1 MADLKSKQ
9 IKFPLTG
16 TSVVSSSAQIAT
28 DISGSFVADSGSF
41 STRVTTTETELSNT
55 LVSSSAQI
63 ATDISGS
70 FVADS
75 GSFSTRVTTAES
87 ELTNTL
93 ISSSA
98 QIATDISGS
107 FRGELSGSH
116 IKFVGGG
123 VSGSLASTGSFG
135 RVEVG
140 TGGIDTA
147 GDLTLDGD
155 GGDIILKDG
164 GTEFGRFTQLIGGL
178 TIKSGPSAVN
188 AIVIGTDSNPNI
200 ILSGELQTG
209 QNITG
214 SSVTTGSFGKVVIG
228 EMGNRDVTSV
238 SSSISTRLTTAET
251 ELGNTLFSGSAQV
264 DHDSTTNFVANE
276 HIDHTSVSIVAG
288 TGLTG
293 GGTIAA
299 NRTLNVIGGTGVTAN
314 ANDIA
319 IGQAVETTSNVKFN
333 HITGSGNISGSL
345 GDILGYKS
353 GSFNYL
359 ETSANISSSGGITVD
374 TITTT
379 ATASLASIKL
389 SGESGH
395 ISGSLG
401 VITGFTQANI
411 TSGSFNYVNASGNVT
426 ASKLYG
432 TVGTATQAT
441 IDHDSLANFV
451 SDEHVAHGDVS
462 IVAGTG
468 LTGGGTIAAN
478 RTLNVIGGTGV
489 TANANDIAIGQ
500 DVATTANVQFNHIS
514 ASGNVS
520 SSGTGSFERLE
531 VGGGGGIS
539 LETVTAS
546 DTGSFASI
554 ELSGESGHLSGSLGL
569 ITGFKN
575 IEGTSGSFSY
585 LETTA
590 NISSSASGSFLNVN
604 APHITATNVHGT
616 ILTATQATIDHDSL
630 ANFVANEHIDHS
642 GVTMTAGAGL
652 TGGGTIA
659 ATRTL
664 AVGAG
669 TGVTVNANDV
679 AIGQAVATDS
689 DVEFATITT
698 TGNITVQG
706 DIIAEN
712 YIVSSSVTHLT
723 SSAISGSSI
732 FGDTQDDTHQF
743 TGSVFVSGSTFNIDA
758 IGSVSSSNS
767 GSFLN
772 VKATNNVNA
781 TNLYGTVLT
790 ATQATIDHDSLANF
804 VANEHIDHSA
814 VSVVAGA
821 GLTGGGTIAANRTIN
836 VVGGNGITANAND
849 IAITAAQ
856 TTIESIYKADLVIGE
871 DNQTQIDFETVNEIH
886 FDVNNVE
893 LLNLVGSKISGSQ
906 ASTGSFGSVVTDANV
921 GIGVANPSVALE
933 VIGSISGS
941 QSGSFL
947 NVDVTDNLGVTG
959 IFTLP
964 NIANVSASIAGAIAG
979 GDDMGNHT
987 ATQDLDMDGNDIFDV
1002 QHISSSGNISGSAG
1016 DILGFDSLSIVSSG
1030 SFGTNLGIGTTTPA
1044 ESLEVIGAISASTSG
1059 SFLNLDVDKNI
1070 NATNLYGT
1078 ILTATQGTINHDS
1091 LAGFVANEH
1100 VDHTTI
1106 TLTAGD
1112 GLSGGGTIASNRSFA
1127 VDATVL
1133 RTTGDSVI
1141 SSSAQLSTDISGS
1154 FVAPSGSF
1162 STRITT
1168 AESELGNTLVSSSA
1182 QLSTDI
1188 SGSFVAP
1195 SGSFSTRITTAE
1207 SELSNT
1213 LVSSSAQ
1220 LADDISGSF
1229 STAAVVGLGA
1239 GIISGSSSN
1248 SSLTTAIV
1256 SEGAGILSG
1265 SAQISADISGSLST
1279 AAVVGLGANLVSA
1292 SAQIDHDSAT
1302 NFVANEHIDHSSV
1315 SVVAG
1320 AGLTGGG
1327 TIAANRTINVVGG
1340 TGVTA
1345 NADDIAIGQDVA
1357 TTANVTFASV
1367 TTTGNIEAE
1376 GDVIARNYIV
1386 SSSVTH
1392 MTSSIMSGST
1402 IFGDSLDDTHKFTGS
1417 IDVTGSITIP
1427 TGSIT
1432 VEGGVGGTNIA
1443 RFSRNVGT
1451 ARTDIDIHAGG
1462 GDPQITFTSP
1472 TARNYSIGQDIST
1485 NGFKISEHTAVGTDD
1500 RLTIADNGDISVSQ
1514 SLFVTSG
1521 DFEVKTGNISGSQAS
1536 TGSFGS
1542 VVTDANVGI
1551 GVANPSVA
1559 LEVKSTADTT
1569 IRIQNDTGASDEPK
1583 LQLYRN
1589 SNAYGQVHYEPGG
1602 GANSGLHLTDFR
1614 DDANSHI
1621 VFNTRGD
1628 NERMRIEGDGEV
1640 IFAATSSHASIKL
1653 NHAGHL
1659 SGSLGTITG
1668 IKQANIT
1675 SGSFDYMNVTGNVT
1689 ASTIETSGDVI
1700 AFGSSDREL
1709 KDNIQPIENPLEKME
1724 KIGGYTFVWNDK
1736 QSTYKGED
1744 IGVVAQEIQ
1753 SVLPEIVATRANGY
1767 LGVKYEKIVPL
1778 LIESIKEL
1786 KKEVEDIKK
1795 NCDCLNK

>member
-16 TSVVSSSAQIAT
+16 TSVVSSSAQIATDISGSFVADSGSFSTRITTDSGSFSTRVTTAETELTNTLVSSSAQIATDISGSFVADSGSFSTRVTTAETELSNTLVSSSAQIAT

-75 GSFSTRVTTAES
+75 GSFSTRVTTAET
-87 ELTNTL
+87 ELGNTL
-93 ISSSA
+93 ISGSA

-107 FRGELSGSH
+107 F
-116 IKFVGGG
+116 
-123 VSGSLASTGSFG
+123 
-135 RVEVG
+135 
-140 TGGIDTA
+140 TA
-147 GDLTLDGD
+147 
-155 GGDIILKDG
+155 
-164 GTEFGRFTQLIGGL
+164 
-178 TIKSGPSAVN
+178 PSA
-188 AIVIGTDSNPNI
+188 
-200 ILSGELQTG
+200 
-209 QNITG
+209 
-214 SSVTTGSFGKVVIG
+214 
-228 EMGNRDVTSV
+228 
-238 SSSISTRLTTAET
+238 SISTRLTTT
-251 ELGNTLFSGSAQV
+251 ENVVSSSVISGSAQI

-500 DVATTANVQFNHIS
+500 DVATTANVLFNHIS
-514 ASGNVS
+514 ASGNIS

-836 VVGGNGITANAND
+836 VVGGDGITANAND

-856 TTIESIYKADLVIGE
+856 TTITSVLAEDLKLGE
-871 DNQTQIDFETVNEIH
+871 DAQTKIDFETSNEIH
-886 FDVNNVE
+886 FDVNNIE
-893 LLNLVGSKISGSQ
+893 TFNMAGLQLSGSQ

-921 GIGVANPSVALE
+921 GVGVVNPSVALE

-947 NVDVTDNLGVTG
+947 NVDITDNLGVTG
-959 IFTLP
+959 KFTLP
-964 NIANVSASIAGAIAG
+964 NITDVSASIAAAVAG
-979 GDDMGNHT
+979 GDNMGNHT
-987 ATQDLDMDGNDIFDV
+987 AEQDLDMDGNDIFDI

-1070 NATNLYGT
+1070 NTTNLYGT
-1078 ILTATQGTINHDS
+1078 ILTATQATIDHDS
-1091 LAGFVANEH
+1091 LA
-1100 VDHTTI
+1100 
-1106 TLTAGD
+1106 
-1112 GLSGGGTIASNRSFA
+1112 
-1127 VDATVL
+1127 
-1133 RTTGDSVI
+1133 
-1141 SSSAQLSTDISGS
+1141 
-1154 FVAPSGSF
+1154 
-1162 STRITT
+1162 
-1168 AESELGNTLVSSSA
+1168 
-1182 QLSTDI
+1182 
-1188 SGSFVAP
+1188 
-1195 SGSFSTRITTAE
+1195 
-1207 SELSNT
+1207 
-1213 LVSSSAQ
+1213 
-1220 LADDISGSF
+1220 
-1229 STAAVVGLGA
+1229 
-1239 GIISGSSSN
+1239 
-1248 SSLTTAIV
+1248 
-1256 SEGAGILSG
+1256 
-1265 SAQISADISGSLST
+1265 
-1279 AAVVGLGANLVSA
+1279 
-1292 SAQIDHDSAT
+1292 
-1302 NFVANEHIDHSSV
+1302 NFVADEHVVHGNV
-1315 SVVAG
+1315 SVIAG
-1320 AGLTGGG
+1320 TGLTGGG
-1327 TIAANRTINVVGG
+1327 TIAANRTLNVIGG

-1345 NADDIAIGQDVA
+1345 NANDIAIGQDVA
-1357 TTANVTFASV
+1357 TTANVTFNHISAS
-1367 TTTGNIEAE
+1367 
-1376 GDVIARNYIV
+1376 
-1386 SSSVTH
+1386 
-1392 MTSSIMSGST
+1392 
-1402 IFGDSLDDTHKFTGS
+1402 
-1417 IDVTGSITIP
+1417 
-1427 TGSIT
+1427 
-1432 VEGGVGGTNIA
+1432 
-1443 RFSRNVGT
+1443 
-1451 ARTDIDIHAGG
+1451 
-1462 GDPQITFTSP
+1462 
-1472 TARNYSIGQDIST
+1472 
-1485 NGFKISEHTAVGTDD
+1485 
-1500 RLTIADNGDISVSQ
+1500 
-1514 SLFVTSG
+1514 
-1521 DFEVKTGNISGSQAS
+1521 GNISGSAGSLLGFNSGSFNTNLGIGTLTPAESLEVIGAVSASTSGSFLNIEAPDIKATRVHGTILTATQATIDHDSLANFVADEHVVHGDVSVIAGTGLTGGGTIAANRTLNVIGGDGITANANDIAITAAQTTITSVLAEDLKLGEDAQTKIDFETSNEIHFDVNNIETFNMAGLQLSGSQVS

-1542 VVTDANVGI
+1542 VVTDANIGI

-1559 LEVKSTADTT
+1559 LEVIGSVSSSASGSYLNVSVTT
-1569 IRIQNDTGASDEPK
+1569 NLRKQNDTGA
-1583 LQLYRN
+1583 LFL
-1589 SNAYGQVHYEPGG
+1589 
-1602 GANSGLHLTDFR
+1602 
-1614 DDANSHI
+1614 
-1621 VFNTRGD
+1621 
-1628 NERMRIEGDGEV
+1628 M
-1640 IFAATSSHASIKL
+1640 
-1653 NHAGHL
+1653 
-1659 SGSLGTITG
+1659 IT
-1668 IKQANIT
+1668 
-1675 SGSFDYMNVTGNVT
+1675 
-1689 ASTIETSGDVI
+1689 
-1700 AFGSSDREL
+1700 
-1709 KDNIQPIENPLEKME
+1709 
-1724 KIGGYTFVWNDK
+1724 
-1736 QSTYKGED
+1736 
-1744 IGVVAQEIQ
+1744 
-1753 SVLPEIVATRANGY
+1753 
-1767 LGVKYEKIVPL
+1767 
-1778 LIESIKEL
+1778 
-1786 KKEVEDIKK
+1786 
-1795 NCDCLNK
+1795 